1 MDDLISVPATPATNP
16 VTAWLQN
23 LRAGLYLVL
32 FRRPAALPLHC
43 GTQQFIALVAT
54 SVGVSGACSY
64 VLAGDGAV
72 FNPQALPSELFWVPL
87 AMLGGYLVSR
97 VMRDEACAMNVAT
110 AVGAIGIPLTLVA
123 SVIWFAVGHGGLV
136 VPAALG
142 LNGVYHLLFLW
153 WALAVFVAIK
163 RMAVPVPHR
172 SIAPALI
179 VTAVVLLPAYL
190 LPAEP
195 LWKVALYADEAA
207 QYGAQR
213 LFNEDALYAQT
224 ELLRDAER
232 RLQPGRPGMEELYF
246 VGFAPYASQDVFMK
260 ETVAIGRLM
269 EERFDGTGRSV
280 SLISNASAAREFPMA
295 TLTSLRHVLRAVG
308 RRMNA
313 DEDVVLLHVTSHG
326 SEDHAL
332 SVNFDPLALR
342 AIRPADLR
350 AALDD
355 ARIKW
360 RIVVISACYSG
371 GFIDALKDDHTLVVT
386 ASDATHTSFGCGDAY
401 NFTYFSQ
408 AYFDEALRQTYSF
421 EQAFGAARQA
431 IAVRE
436 RREGLEASN
445 PQIALG
451 HAMRGKLTRLE
462 KRWSS
467 QPALERVN
475 AN

>member
-1 MDDLISVPATPATNP
+1 MNLIPAGPATSP
-16 VTAWLQN
+16 VTAWLRN
-23 LRAGLYLVL
+23 LRAGLFLVL
-32 FRRPAALPLHC
+32 FRRPAAVALHASP
-43 GTQQFIALVAT
+43 QQFISLVAT
-54 SVGVSGACSY
+54 SLVVSGACSY

-72 FNPQALPSELFWVPL
+72 FNAQALPSELFWVPL
-87 AMLGGYLVSR
+87 AMLGGYFVGR
-97 VMRDEACAMNVAT
+97 VMRDEAYAMIVTT

-123 SVIWFAVGHGGLV
+123 SAIWFAVGHGWLILPV
-136 VPAALG
+136 SLG
-142 LNGVYHLLFLW
+142 LNGMYHMLFVW
-153 WALAVFVAIK
+153 WALAVFVAI
-163 RMAVPVPHR
+163 RRIAVPMPAR
-172 SIAPALI
+172 AIGPALI

-195 LWKVALYADEAA
+195 LWRAAIYADEPV

-224 ELLRDAER
+224 ELLRDAEQ
-232 RLQPGRPGMEELYF
+232 RLKPGRAGTEELYF

-269 EERFDGTGRSV
+269 EERFDVSGRSV
-280 SLISNASAAREFPMA
+280 SLISNARAAREFPMA

-308 RRMNA
+308 RRINA

-355 ARIKW
+355 SKIKW

-445 PQIALG
+445 PQIFLG
-451 HAMRGKLTRLE
+451 KAMRDKLVRLE

-467 QPALERVN
+467 QPAVEKVN